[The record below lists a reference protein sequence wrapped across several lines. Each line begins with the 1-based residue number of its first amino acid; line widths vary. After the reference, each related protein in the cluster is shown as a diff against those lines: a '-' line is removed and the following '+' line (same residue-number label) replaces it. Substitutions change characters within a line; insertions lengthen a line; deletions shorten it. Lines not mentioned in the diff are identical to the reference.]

1 MPAADRPKLS
11 YQTQKNQNSPGL
23 FVSTFVKDRRASLLP
38 FSLLCLPL
46 PALINT
52 ELEKR
57 EYLPMLTHTDE
68 IPLSPCYQ
76 ARPQTV
82 RARNNRV
89 TCAQVF
95 SQAAWPLCVCVCVC
109 VCPLQSPGASVLT
122 LCSHPLSSPGSGPG
136 QLPRAVTHTL
146 KLPASPS
153 SAKLQ
158 PN

>member
-1 MPAADRPKLS
+1 MGKSNVMPAADRPKLS

-52 ELEKR
+52 ELETR

-109 VCPLQSPGASVLT
+109 VLFSPQGPVSSPCAHTHFPLQGLALV
-122 LCSHPLSSPGSGPG
+122 SSPG
-136 QLPRAVTHTL
+136 Q
-146 KLPASPS
+146 
-153 SAKLQ
+153 
-158 PN
+158 